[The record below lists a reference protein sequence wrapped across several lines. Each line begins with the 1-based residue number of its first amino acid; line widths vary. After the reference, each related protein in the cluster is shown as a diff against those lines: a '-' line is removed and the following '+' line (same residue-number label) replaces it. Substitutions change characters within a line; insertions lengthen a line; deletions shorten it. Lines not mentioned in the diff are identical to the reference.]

1 VLGGHGTV
9 QALVN
14 GKPVGKLVVDAEKL
28 YTVRS
33 SRKVADALLELRFS
47 PGVQAYSFTFG

>member
-1 VLGGHGTV
+1 VTA
-9 QALVN
+9 QQ
-14 GKPVGKLVVDAEKL
+14 L

-33 SRKVADALLELRFS
+33 SKRTADTTVDLAFT